1 MATDP
6 YVYPG
11 TNVLKNLAEIEDRN
25 RLQQFEAV
33 STAYRISELRFHP
46 IAGLFDVAHLQ
57 RIHQQIFQD
66 VYSWAGQFRTVDIR
80 IESEFWFCRHEFI
93 QQNLKDLLH
102 KLRGENTLQ
111 STAPLQFGA
120 RAGYYMTELNAI
132 HPFREGNG
140 RAQREFIRELGLN
153 AGLHVDWTRAT
164 RDEMYSASVAGFQKA
179 DSQPMGDL
187 IAKITTTA
195 DSK

>member
-6 YVYPG
+6 YLYPG
-11 TNVLKNLAEIEDRN
+11 TSVLKNLPGIDDHV

-33 STAYRISELRFHP
+33 STAHRISELRFTP

-57 RIHQQIFQD
+57 RIHQYIFQD

-80 IESEFWFCRHEFI
+80 IESSFWFCRHEFI
-93 QQNLKDLLH
+93 QENLKDLFS
-102 KLRGENTLQ
+102 KLRGENNLQ
-111 STAPLQFGA
+111 NTTPLEFGA
-120 RAGYYMTELNAI
+120 RAGYYVTELNAI

-153 AGLHVDWTRAT
+153 AGLQVDWTRAT
-164 RDEMYSASVAGFQKA
+164 REEMYSASDAGFRKG
-179 DSQPMGDL
+179 DPQPMGDL
-187 IAKITTTA
+187 IAKITTAT